1 MTARLMHRLAGGREK
16 RTSASSG
23 ESRKQAYRF
32 VDERV
37 LVLPR
42 LRVPKPCRTAA
53 GFPIILR
60 SARVT
65 PDCERF
71 YGATS
76 FASGR
81 WRKAGFPASPR
92 SLGHLAQLVQP
103 DASTSEESHF
113 CAEEGICAVQ

>member
-1 MTARLMHRLAGGREK
+1 MAARLMQRLAGGREK
-16 RTSASSG
+16 KTSAISG
-23 ESRKQAYRF
+23 ASRNKHSLTRRESVGLAQA
-32 VDERV
+32 VGAKT
-37 LVLPR
+37 
-42 LRVPKPCRTAA
+42 VPHRRRI
-53 GFPIILR
+53 PIILR

-92 SLGHLAQLVQP
+92 SLGHL
-103 DASTSEESHF
+103 
-113 CAEEGICAVQ
+113 